1 MNDFKVTHNQPKFLP
16 KEERLRLK
24 ALLPKPEVKSSVSP
38 VRSRSPR
45 AIQAPSQPVQVA
57 KRPLLDILKYR
68 STFRFE
74 WDSKDDTEQDSLM
87 PRVPVGSASSAS
99 SAGSIRP
106 GKPSGREKDD
116 LADEDINK
124 KPPALMTARD
134 WRILKENFFIETY
147 STSVLPFRSWDESPI
162 DRALK
167 RALAKARY
175 FAPTAIQMQGIPVS
189 MTRQDM
195 IGISY
200 TGSGKSAAYL
210 LPLIQHCLQL
220 PRLEFESAR
229 DGPYALVLSPTREL
243 AQQLAEECEVLS
255 RYTEV
260 RTYSVVGGKNI
271 ETQRTELT
279 TGAEILI
286 ATPGRLLDLLKSNY
300 VVFNQCFW
308 LVVDEADKIFLLEL
322 AETIKEIFSY
332 FPQEH
337 WKRPGHCE
345 DGAGGK
351 FITLQIF
358 SATIDAQVEQFWRNF
373 LKNPATV
380 RISDFSRKIVQKFE
394 FLNDGDKRSRIRRL
408 LKDVQLPALVFVN
421 ERVTADALGNFLQD
435 VWKVACLHG
444 DKAQGV
450 REAVMD
456 KFREGRLQVLITTD
470 VFSRGIS
477 VKGLKVVINFDC
489 PKSIIDYEHRI
500 GRTGRMGQKGT
511 AISFITPED
520 QVILPQI
527 VNYLQKT
534 SQKIPEELKEFM
546 QVHKAQSQIID

>member
-1 MNDFKVTHNQPKFLP
+1 MNDFKVSPNQPKFLT
-16 KEERLRLK
+16 KEERASLK

-38 VRSRSPR
+38 VRSRSPKVMQ
-45 AIQAPSQPVQVA
+45 AASQAPSVP
-57 KRPLLDILKYR
+57 KRPLLDIQKYR

-74 WDSKDDTEQDSLM
+74 WDCKDDTEQDSLM
-87 PRVPVGSASSAS
+87 PRVPVNSLRP
-99 SAGSIRP
+99 AGLN
-106 GKPSGREKDD
+106 KREKED
-116 LADEDINK
+116 LANGDLNK
-124 KPPALMTARD
+124 KPAELMTPRD

-147 STSVLPFRSWDESPI
+147 STSVLPFRTWDESAI
-162 DRALK
+162 DKRLK
-167 RALAKARY
+167 RALMSARY
-175 FAPTAIQMQGIPVS
+175 FYPTAIQMQGVPVAA
-189 MTRQDM
+189 TRQDL

-210 LPLIQHCLQL
+210 LPVIEYCLHL
-220 PRLEFESAR
+220 PKLEFESAR

-243 AQQLAEECEVLS
+243 AQQLSEECEVLS

-300 VVFNQCFW
+300 IVFNQCFW
-308 LVVDEADKIFLLEL
+308 IVVDEADKIFLLEL
-322 AETIKEIFSY
+322 ADIIKEIFSY
-332 FPQEH
+332 FPVEY
-337 WKRPGHCE
+337 WKKVGHDE
-345 DGAGGK
+345 LKTNSK

-358 SATIDAQVEQFWRNF
+358 SATIDSQVEQFWRNF

-394 FLNDGDKRSRIRRL
+394 FLGQSDKRSRIRRL
-408 LKDVQLPALVFVN
+408 LRDVELPVLVFVN
-421 ERVTADALGNFLQD
+421 ERQSADALCNYLQD
-435 VWKVACLHG
+435 QWKVACLHG

-511 AISFITPED
+511 AISFITDED
-520 QVILPQI
+520 QAILPQI
-527 VNYLQKT
+527 VSYLQKT
-534 SQKIPEELKEFM
+534 SQKIPEELKEYM
-546 QVHKAQSQIID
+546 QEHRTQTQIIE